1 MYFILHFCGEVQVAS
16 YVFLIHLD
24 AMKGST
30 SDEESNKVRFQQEKT
45 LSTLEQQYE
54 TSRYMTHMARGAG
67 LGYGADSLLAEPKG
81 GHETS

>member
-1 MYFILHFCGEVQVAS
+1 M
-16 YVFLIHLD
+16 
-24 AMKGST
+24 
-30 SDEESNKVRFQQEKT
+30 RFQQEKT

-67 LGYGADSLLAEPKG
+67 LGYGADSLLTEPKA